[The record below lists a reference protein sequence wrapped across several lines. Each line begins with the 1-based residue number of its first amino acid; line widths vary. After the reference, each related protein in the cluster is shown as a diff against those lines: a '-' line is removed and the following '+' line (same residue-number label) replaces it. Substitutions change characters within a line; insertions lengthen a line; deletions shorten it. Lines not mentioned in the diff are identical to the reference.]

1 MNLPKKQ
8 LKKKISQ
15 FQKDITA
22 QQEKKEEI
30 EKILESKKNELNLL
44 RNKFLS
50 TNSENS
56 NQFEKNVDN
65 LNLIYKIYKRLVE
78 YNDNIKKI
86 EYGYDT
92 LKRRIERKTKH
103 LEKILNDLNDEINKN
118 EDEISKILEKINNI
132 KKEKKITFKSEN
144 YIINPIPLYVDKISE
159 LCLEKTIHINLK
171 NNTAQIKKKRS
182 NLTKETE
189 KEKKNLIKYEKK
201 ISNDDQ
207 QNTNNTTNKSN
218 LLNKENTK
226 EEKDNDTIVID
237 DLDNC
242 LSNDSI
248 VLDLTKRKV
257 EQYLDSPRFIDKI
270 IYKES
275 HIKPIKNKL
284 ERHDNDKLATNI
296 KIKHVE
302 VHKESIVD
310 LDKEINESKKT
321 IKNLEEQ
328 INNLNKQIKNN
339 KAKIPEYKKKIKL
352 ENTKIE
358 ILHDEIKMIKEQIDI
373 INTKRDLGNRIFVN
387 GVYYINQQREND
399 EDNNDNNNEIK
410 NEEENSNKTTERNL
424 FDSNII
430 DNNINNL
437 DENNNENNNNVNNES
452 VINNNNNNNLND
464 NEFNNNNN
472 DIIFEENNEN

>member
-8 LKKKISQ
+8 LKKKITQ
-15 FQKDITA
+15 YKKDLTA

-50 TNSENS
+50 TNSEIS
-56 NQFEKNVDN
+56 NNFEKNADN
-65 LNLIYKIYKRLVE
+65 LILIYKNYKRLVE

-92 LKRRIERKTKH
+92 LKRRVERKAKH

-118 EDEISKILEKINNI
+118 EDEISKTLEKINNL
-132 KKEKKITFKSEN
+132 KKDKKITFKSEN
-144 YIINPIPLYVDKISE
+144 YIINPIPLYVDNISE
-159 LCLEKTIHINLK
+159 LCLEKKIHLNLK
-171 NNTAQIKKKRS
+171 NNIVQIKKRRS
-182 NLTKETE
+182 ILLKETE
-189 KEKKNLIKYEKK
+189 KERKYLIKYEKK

-207 QNTNNTTNKSN
+207 QTTNNTTNKSN
-218 LLNKENTK
+218 LLNKENSK

-242 LSNDSI
+242 LNNDSI
-248 VLDLTKRKV
+248 VLDLTKRKI

-275 HIKPIKNKL
+275 NIKPIKNKL

-296 KIKHVE
+296 KIKHIDIQ
-302 VHKESIVD
+302 KESIVD
-310 LDKEINESKKT
+310 LDKEINESKNT

-328 INNLNKQIKNN
+328 IDNLNKQIKKN
-339 KAKIPEYKKKIKL
+339 KAKIPEYQKKIKL

-373 INTKRDLGNRIFVN
+373 INAKRDLKNRIFAN
-387 GVYYINQQREND
+387 GVYYINQND
-399 EDNNDNNNEIK
+399 NDDENNNENK
-410 NEEENSNKTTERNL
+410 NEENNSNKTTERNI

-430 DNNINNL
+430 ENNNNFINNIEENNNEINNNINN
-437 DENNNENNNNVNNES
+437 ES
-452 VINNNNNNNLND
+452 DLNNNNLN
-464 NEFNNNNN
+464 NNVINNHNNN
-472 DIIFEENNEN
+472 DIIIEENNEN